1 MKIILILI
9 MVIVLGAIIVFGV
22 IFLTGELETEPT
34 PTPTPS
40 PTHEP
45 VAYVTPEQIC
55 DDYSANAV
63 AAGLKYDG
71 NIIQV
76 SGYIDD
82 IHRASLTGNPVI
94 SLGEG
99 GLFSCSVT
107 CEFSKEYEFEIAQL
121 SEGQWVTVQGMFSQ
135 YSIFFSTTS
144 LDDCILV
151 R

>member
-22 IFLTGELETEPT
+22 IFLTGELELETEPT
-34 PTPTPS
+34 PTSTY
-40 PTHEP
+40 EP

-55 DDYSANAV
+55 DDYSANEI
-63 AAGLKYDG
+63 AAGLEYDG

-94 SLGEG
+94 HFG
-99 GLFSCSVT
+99 GLYCSVS
-107 CEFSKEYEFEIAQL
+107 CGFSKEYEFEIAQL